1 MFSGSGGCG
10 PAPRL
15 AALRPPAGAL
25 VGPSGRWPSGP
36 VARPVP
42 PPSVRRRGL
51 LRCARP
57 RRPLR
62 AALRP
67 LALVG
72 GGLRPRPPGFAPPP
86 GGVAPPLPRGR
97 SGGLGLSP
105 PGLAR
110 RPAPRAPPRPVPWPA
125 CGRAAP
131 GAGPRWGVG
140 LGLAPCVPGGPPS
153 APLRPPPPPPGP
165 SRGPPALRP
174 LRGPGGPLR
183 GSALRAARAPPAG
196 RGWRPCGP
204 PFPPRPARRARPH
217 QGRLSRAGQHLVVRA
232 QPHVDFNGLH
242 ALPPCLSNPIS
253 HWGPGA
259 GL

>member
-1 MFSGSGGCG
+1 MFSGPGGCG

-131 GAGPRWGVG
+131 GAGPWWGVG
-140 LGLAPCVPGGPPS
+140 LGLLRASLAGRPARLCGLPRPLPGPRG
-153 APLRPPPPPPGP
+153 APLRSAPCGALAGPSGGRPSGPPGLLP
-165 SRGPPALRP
+165 
-174 LRGPGGPLR
+174 PGGA
-183 GSALRAARAPPAG
+183 GGPAG
-196 RGWRPCGP
+196 RL
-204 PFPPRPARRARPH
+204 FRPAPP
-217 QGRLSRAGQHLVVRA
+217 GVLGLTRAGCPGLAGTGCRA
-232 QPHVDFNGLH
+232 CGKGRSV
-242 ALPPCLSNPIS
+242 
-253 HWGPGA
+253 PG
-259 GL
+259 